1 LVPRGLSV
9 LNVSLLRVFS
19 DTFHSVRER
28 VKLLSLFVH
37 YLSEENVQVANALL
51 NVANLLLTLND
62 KSFLEVDFILR
73 CEYNALFL
81 LLQLL

>member
-1 LVPRGLSV
+1 MSV

-37 YLSEENVQVANALL
+37 NLRYLSEENVQVANALL
-51 NVANLLLTLND
+51 YVANLLLTLDD
-62 KSFLEVDFILR
+62 KSFLEVDFVLR
-73 CEYNALFL
+73 CKYNALFL